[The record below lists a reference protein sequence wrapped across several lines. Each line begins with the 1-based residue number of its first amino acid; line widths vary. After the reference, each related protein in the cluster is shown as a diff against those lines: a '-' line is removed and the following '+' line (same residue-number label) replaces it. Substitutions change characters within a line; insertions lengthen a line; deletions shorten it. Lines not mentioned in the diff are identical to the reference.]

1 MHLYADIL
9 RLGSAATDAGALDW
23 LRALVVSHGVLL
35 LSHGVH
41 QTVQHLGGALHLP
54 HWLVK

>member
-35 LSHGVH
+35 LGHGLH
-41 QTVQHLGGALHLP
+41 HSLQHLGVALHLTSG
-54 HWLVK
+54 LVK